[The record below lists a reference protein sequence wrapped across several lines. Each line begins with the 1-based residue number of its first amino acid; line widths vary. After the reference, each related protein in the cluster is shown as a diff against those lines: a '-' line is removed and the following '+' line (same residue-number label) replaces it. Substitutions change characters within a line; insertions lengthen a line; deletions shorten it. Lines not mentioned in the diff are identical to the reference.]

1 MSRQWNEAR
10 IDLLRALQ
18 NIGSQGR
25 AEGASLE
32 QIRKGYYPVADHLRL
47 LDPEVVL
54 VVGPRG
60 SGKSEIARVLT
71 DAGLFDAVKSFAP
84 TIRLPSGTSTWLK
97 IYPAERHGF
106 DVIGMRTFIESVGDG
121 TEALREMWLAYLL
134 RALKEQLDDM
144 ARAELQP
151 MFDPPAADIVAVFT
165 AFRALGTKPVVALD
179 RLDAQLAKDERY
191 LFATYDELDYLGGG
205 DWKLAEAGVRGLVAL
220 WAAYARRWRNLRAK
234 LFLRTDL
241 FERHARAGGADLAK
255 LAAGRVELV
264 WGDRDLY
271 GLLLKG
277 MANVDDGL
285 ASYVRGVKGIFWQ
298 EDASLGHIPMLNTWE
313 DARPVVERMVGAYMG
328 ANQKKGLVFRWL
340 LDHVRDGSKRGYP
353 RPFVRLFEEAASLEL
368 KHAGTL
374 RQPRLIEPASL
385 RRALDRV
392 SDEHVTSTLDA
403 WPWLGT
409 VKELLRDNY
418 LVPYS
423 EKEEKLVVRLFSG
436 FADDEATTS
445 PPFEGRD
452 LIDYL
457 LELGIFRRRPDG
469 RLDVPDLYLG
479 GLGLKRKGGVTK
491 RRETG
496 KN

>member
-1 MSRQWNEAR
+1 MSGQWSETR
-10 IDLLRALQ
+10 TELLRSLQ

-32 QIRKGYYPVADHLRL
+32 QIRSGYYPVPDHLRL

-84 TIRLPSGTSTWLK
+84 SVRLPSGPSKWLK
-97 IYPAERHGF
+97 VYPSERQGF
-106 DVIGMRTFIESVGDG
+106 EAIGMREFIKTAGDG
-121 TEALREMWLAYLL
+121 TESLREMWLAYLL
-134 RALKEQLDDM
+134 RSLKDEMDAPVL
-144 ARAELQP
+144 AELAP
-151 MFDPPAADIVAVFT
+151 MLDPPGADILAVHA

-179 RLDAQLAKDERY
+179 RLDERLMREGRF
-191 LFATYDELDYLGGG
+191 LFATYDELDTLGGG
-205 DWKLAEAGVRGLVAL
+205 DWKLGEAGVRGLVAL

-264 WGDRDLY
+264 WSDRDLY
-271 GLLLKG
+271 GLLLKS
-277 MANVDDGL
+277 MANVDDEL

-298 EDASLGHIPMLNTWE
+298 EDASLGHIPMLKTWE

-368 KHAGTL
+368 KHGGAL

-392 SDEHVTSTLDA
+392 SDEHVKSTLDT
-403 WPWLGT
+403 WPWLER
-409 VKELLRDNY
+409 VKELLRDNC

-423 EKEEKLVVRLFSG
+423 EKEEKQVVRLLSG
-436 FADDEATTS
+436 FSEKEAALI

-491 RRETG
+491 RRESG
-496 KN
+496 KG